1 MKSEDQIKVE
11 VRAAFEKYLLVYF
24 EQRNADDIFAMM
36 GDEMSVIG
44 TAFDEIALNIRPAKE
59 LYLRDLLQVPNPIHY
74 TLHNLSIQVLSE
86 KAGFATAVISI
97 KTEIGDSLLEMK
109 GLRLSMIFKKTGD
122 NWLIVHKHISS
133 PTHNNME
140 GESFPL
146 EELKK
151 RNQWLENKIHE
162 KTQDLIAV
170 NLQLENDIEER
181 KAIEE
186 ELRENSELLSLF
198 MKHSPIYSFIKQVTA
213 TESKVLVVSDNFKEM
228 TGISAH
234 GMVGKNMFELFP
246 TEFAAKMTRD
256 DWAVISEG
264 NPIVIRED
272 LNGRNYLTMKFPISK
287 KGRNLLAGY
296 VIDIT
301 ERYQA
306 EQEINGKNLELQQI
320 NATKDKFFSIIA
332 HDLRG
337 PLAGLMGLAQIMA
350 EDLSSL
356 TMSEIQGIAVDMKN
370 SATNLFRLLENLL
383 NWVRM
388 QKGQITFTPEIIRM
402 LPVIVESVEI
412 LCEPAKNKGIK
423 IEIEVPEDLE
433 VYTDKNIFGTIVRNL
448 VSNAIKFT
456 HKGGHVLISAFTG
469 KDREVRI
476 SIQDTGIGMDQEM
489 IDNLFRIDVKTNRKG
504 TEGELSTGLGLLL
517 CKEFVEKHGGLLQV
531 ESEEDKGSV
540 FYFSLPS
547 HLY

>member
-1 MKSEDQIKVE
+1 MNNEHQIKVE
-11 VRAAFEKYLLVYF
+11 VRAAFEKYLLAYF
-24 EQRNADDIFAMM
+24 EQRNAEGIFAMM

-44 TAFDEIALNIRPAKE
+44 TAFDEIALNLGPAKE
-59 LYLRDLLQVPNPIHY
+59 LYLRDLRQVPKPIDY
-74 TLHNLSIQVLSE
+74 TIHNINIQILAETVGLVNAVVSI
-86 KAGFATAVISI
+86 G
-97 KTEIGDSLLEMK
+97 TEIEGSMLEMG
-109 GLRLSMIFKKTGD
+109 GLRLSMIFKKLGD

-133 PTHNNME
+133 PTYDTIE
-140 GESFPL
+140 GESFPV

-151 RNQWLENKIHE
+151 RNQWLENKINQ

-181 KAIEE
+181 KVIEE

-228 TGISAH
+228 TGISASE
-234 GMVGKNMFELFP
+234 MVGMNMFELFP
-246 TEFAAKMTRD
+246 TEFAAKMTQD
-256 DWAVISEG
+256 DLAVFTDGIS
-264 NPIVIRED
+264 NVMRED

-287 KGRNLLAGY
+287 QGRNLLAGY

-301 ERYQA
+301 DRFMA
-306 EQEINGKNLELQQI
+306 EQEINRKNVELQQI
-320 NATKDKFFSIIA
+320 NAMKDKFFSIIA

-337 PLAGLMGLAQIMA
+337 PLASFMSLAQIIA

-356 TMSEIQGIAVDMKN
+356 TMSEIQEIAVDMKN

-388 QKGQITFTPEIIRM
+388 QKGQITFTPEIRR
-402 LPVIVESVEI
+402 LYPVINESVEI
-412 LCEPAKNKGIK
+412 LKEQAKNKGIK
-423 IEIEVPEDLE
+423 IDFDVPDDLE
-433 VYTDKNIFGTIVRNL
+433 VYADKNIFESIMRNL

-456 HKGGHVLISAFTG
+456 HKKGKVFISAFIG
-469 KDREVRI
+469 ADRETRI
-476 SIQDTGIGMDQEM
+476 SVRDTGIGMDQKM
-489 IDNLFRIDVKTNRKG
+489 VDNLFRIDVKTNRKG
-504 TEGELSTGLGLLL
+504 TDGELSTGLGLLL

-531 ESEEDKGSV
+531 ESEEGKGSV
-540 FYFSLPS
+540 FFFSLPS
-547 HLY
+547 HL